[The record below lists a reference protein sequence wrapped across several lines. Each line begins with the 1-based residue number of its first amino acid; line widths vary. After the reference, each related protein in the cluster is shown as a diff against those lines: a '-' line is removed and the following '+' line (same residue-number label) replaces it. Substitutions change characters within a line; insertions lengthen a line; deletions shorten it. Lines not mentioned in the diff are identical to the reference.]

1 MHDRPPASDAERK
14 RAIRRERD
22 RIRQHDKRVRDG
34 MGIVAFPGRASADF
48 IEAMKARAMFFGA
61 SKQEAE
67 RDADDPKKIAE
78 LAFDVLDDWV
88 PTWYS
93 KK

>member
-1 MHDRPPASDAERK
+1 
-14 RAIRRERD
+14 
-22 RIRQHDKRVRDG
+22 
-34 MGIVAFPGRASADF
+34 
-48 IEAMKARAMFFGA
+48 MKARAMFFGA

-78 LAFDVLDDWV
+78 LAFAVLDDWV

-93 KK
+93 SKK